1 MPVSNEWLA
10 QNRANLPQ
18 STHAEIVDELLR
30 RRDPVEQER
39 DALRKAQA
47 REVMPIIGPLLDAW
61 QGLPN
66 DVSDVDELTEVA
78 GYMEA
83 LEQAMDA
90 DSTSDG
96 RAEHE

>member
-1 MPVSNEWLA
+1 MSAHEKELA
-10 QNRANLPQ
+10 
-18 STHAEIVDELLR
+18 
-30 RRDPVEQER
+30 
-39 DALRKAQA
+39 ALRKAQA

-66 DVSDVDELTEVA
+66 DVSDQDELTEVA

-90 DSTSDG
+90 DPNDCNHTMVVPCDESGTVPIGDPWCIKCGSTAQREVSK
-96 RAEHE
+96 